1 LPPAEREESAMQP
14 NTTSLFESEMR
25 EQVTAAEAAV
35 LESLA
40 TGDPILIDSARWH
53 LDGLVDLARRNGL
66 DLKPLVNDEPAIS
79 LEVAEP
85 SIEILDQPAAS

>member
-1 LPPAEREESAMQP
+1 MQP
-14 NTTSLFESEMR
+14 STTSLFESEMR
-25 EQVTAAEAAV
+25 EQVATAEAAV

-66 DLKPLVNDEPAIS
+66 NLQPLINDEPAIN
-79 LEVAEP
+79 LEAAEP
-85 SIEILDQPAAS
+85 AVEILDQPAAS